1 MMDSVDCIKM
11 YLLSIGIIA
20 VQQAYDFMTSQVLLK
35 NFEKKMGCQWNGA
48 CIVTDNIGPGSTAAC
63 NQKLTKKFET

>member
-35 NFEKKMGCQWNGA
+35 NFEKKMGCQ
-48 CIVTDNIGPGSTAAC
+48 
-63 NQKLTKKFET
+63 

>member
-1 MMDSVDCIKM
+1 M

-35 NFEKKMGCQWNGA
+35 NFEKKMGCQ
-48 CIVTDNIGPGSTAAC
+48 
-63 NQKLTKKFET
+63 